1 MNLSG
6 HEIEFLCQEIQYSIK
21 LEKVYLKLNG
31 IKTYDLGVECFEQVM
46 MVTECYLECE
56 SESPFLMFTLL
67 YMFGSPGRVLMFSYL
82 TYYTL
87 YCEPRLPPCLRM
99 K

>member
-1 MNLSG
+1 MSRNPVFYKIGKGLFKA
-6 HEIEFLCQEIQYSIK
+6 E
-21 LEKVYLKLNG
+21 

-67 YMFGSPGRVLMFSYL
+67 YIYVWVPWEGFNVLIFNIL
-82 TYYTL
+82 HPVL
-87 YCEPRLPPCLRM
+87 
-99 K
+99 

>member
-1 MNLSG
+1 MSRNPVF
-6 HEIEFLCQEIQYSIK
+6 HK
-21 LEKVYLKLNG
+21 LEKVYLKLNE